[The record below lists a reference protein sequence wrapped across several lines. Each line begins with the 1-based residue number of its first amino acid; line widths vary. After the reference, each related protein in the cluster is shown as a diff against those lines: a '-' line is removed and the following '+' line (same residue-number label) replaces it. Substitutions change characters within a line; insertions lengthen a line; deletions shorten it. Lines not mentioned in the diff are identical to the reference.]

1 MKIQFHNN
9 KEADNSMHLSR
20 STIMTEANLGS
31 DTKNQRKHLEESDF
45 PKRTSS
51 PKHKDTSDFD
61 LIFTCQKCL
70 HKIC

>member
-1 MKIQFHNN
+1 
-9 KEADNSMHLSR
+9 
-20 STIMTEANLGS
+20 MTEANLGS